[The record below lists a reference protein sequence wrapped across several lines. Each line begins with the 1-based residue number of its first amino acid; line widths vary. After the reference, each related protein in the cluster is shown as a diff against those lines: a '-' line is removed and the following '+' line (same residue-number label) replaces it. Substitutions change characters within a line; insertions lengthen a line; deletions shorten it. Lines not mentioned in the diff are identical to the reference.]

1 MFIVFVGT
9 TVYNML
15 MDANKS
21 DSTEE
26 QPANLKQEGAN
37 WEFHAEDSSATS
49 EDNGLA
55 HTLTTNVEPVSWTAS
70 EFIYNQ
76 KTTGWY
82 VALGVV
88 TVLVG
93 AGIYFV
99 TRDYITLGMIG
110 VAGILFGVI
119 ASRKPRE
126 LEYRIDDTG
135 IHIGEKLYPFSG
147 FKSFSLMQESGIESI
162 WLMPLKRFM
171 PSISLY
177 FAPEDKDKI
186 VDSLSGALP
195 VQPRELDPLDKLI
208 HKIGF

>member
-1 MFIVFVGT
+1 
-9 TVYNML
+9 
-15 MDANKS
+15 MDDNKPDNPQEKPA
-21 DSTEE
+21 DS
-26 QPANLKQEGAN
+26 KQDNTN
-37 WEFHAEDSSATS
+37 WQFHAEDS
-49 EDNGLA
+49 LA
-55 HTLTTNVEPVSWTAS
+55 APGDGGQVQAVNIQPVSWTAS
-70 EFIYNQ
+70 EFIYNH

-82 VALGVV
+82 AALCVV
-88 TVLVG
+88 TILVG

-99 TRDYITLGMIG
+99 TRDYITTGMIA
-110 VAGILFGVI
+110 VAGVLFGVI

-126 LEYRIDDTG
+126 LEYQIDDAG

-147 FKSFSLMQESGIESI
+147 FKSFSLMQEGGIESI

-195 VQPRELDPLDKLI
+195 VQPRQLDPLDKLI

>member
-1 MFIVFVGT
+1 M
-9 TVYNML
+9 N
-15 MDANKS
+15 DNKS
-21 DSTEE
+21 ASPQEK
-26 QPANLKQEGAN
+26 PADLKQDNAN
-37 WEFHAEDSSATS
+37 WQFHAEDS
-49 EDNGLA
+49 LA
-55 HTLTTNVEPVSWTAS
+55 ASGGSSSTPTANIQPVSWTAS
-70 EFIYNQ
+70 EFIYNH

-82 VALGVV
+82 ATLGI
-88 TVLVG
+88 TTILVG

-99 TRDYITLGMIG
+99 TRDYITTGMIG
-110 VAGILFGVI
+110 VAGVLFGVI

-126 LEYRIDDTG
+126 LEYQIDDAG

-147 FKSFSLMQESGIESI
+147 FKSFSLMQEGGIESI